1 MGGLF
6 LAAWRLV
13 LKRAAS
19 DRLIVGA
26 AFVTVLLAA
35 ALLAAG
41 PIYSEAVALS
51 GLERTLEDAPARDS
65 GLEVSGR
72 IPLADASATGE
83 RVEGGIRAVLGN
95 DVAVYRSGMSDSYA
109 VPEGGGRPSDA
120 LAVFS
125 FYDGLEEHA
134 TLVAGDWPSSGG
146 ADVVDAALP
155 APAAEVLGLEPGDDI
170 ALAAIGDP
178 TRKVDVRLTGTYRV
192 DDPRDPF
199 WWGHRLETGGAADD
213 RLHDLRPLRRE
224 RKRIRPGS
232 GIRGK
237 PRLASGPQPE
247 PHHRRLAAETS

>member
-72 IPLADASATGE
+72 IPLADASVTG
-83 RVEGGIRAVLGN
+83 
-95 DVAVYRSGMSDSYA
+95 D
-109 VPEGGGRPSDA
+109 
-120 LAVFS
+120 
-125 FYDGLEEHA
+125 
-134 TLVAGDWPSSGG
+134 
-146 ADVVDAALP
+146 
-155 APAAEVLGLEPGDDI
+155 
-170 ALAAIGDP
+170 
-178 TRKVDVRLTGTYRV
+178 RV
-192 DDPRDPF
+192 DKGVRDVLEVIVSS
-199 WWGHRLETGGAADD
+199 RLRGRDYRHSAV
-213 RLHDLRPLRRE
+213 RRFHD
-224 RKRIRPGS
+224 K
-232 GIRGK
+232 
-237 PRLASGPQPE
+237 
-247 PHHRRLAAETS
+247 RRLPGNARCAFGPMVRRARVGASP